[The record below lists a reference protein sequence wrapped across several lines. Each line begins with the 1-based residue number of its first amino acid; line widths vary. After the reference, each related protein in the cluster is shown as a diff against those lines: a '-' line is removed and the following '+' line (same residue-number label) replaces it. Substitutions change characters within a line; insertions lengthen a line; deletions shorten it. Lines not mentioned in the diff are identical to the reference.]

1 MFLSARRAI
10 LMAVQ
15 RSTKETEM
23 IDKADAIL
31 IIESLKTSPKISP
44 LTISELRELLI
55 SLDTLENDDF
65 SPVFV
70 MAQRIVSQLEKGIP
84 LS

>member
-1 MFLSARRAI
+1 
-10 LMAVQ
+10 
-15 RSTKETEM
+15 M
-23 IDKADAIL
+23 IVNKADAIL
-31 IIESLKTSPKISP
+31 IIESLKTSPKVPP
-44 LTISELRELLI
+44 LTIAELRELLV

-70 MAQRIVSQLEKGIP
+70 MAQRIVDRLEKGIP